1 MELKH
6 NSSTQPIQATVK
18 YLARHEKNPVFYI
31 GVPESEQTQK
41 PPSFEKTTVHIQN
54 ARQNLTSFSLKENG
68 FEFKIQDLPEIDYL
82 DKDAV
87 IEKYYKV
94 SEDIVA
100 DTTGAMRVIAFDHNI
115 RDYELASTDSRVD
128 NPVRFVHNDY
138 TEGSAPQRV
147 IDILGP
153 ESKGWLKKRYSFINV
168 WRPIRGPVLDF
179 PLGFIDSNSLS
190 SDDFIESELRYMNR
204 VGHIYSVINNPAHR
218 WYFLDQMKSEEILL
232 LKCYDSETE
241 NKARYT
247 AHASFKHPT
256 FPENSLSRRSIET
269 RTIAFF

>member
-1 MELKH
+1 MDQTSDTSCQTVK
-6 NSSTQPIQATVK
+6 ATVK
-18 YLARHEKNPVFYI
+18 YLAHQEKRPVFYI
-31 GVPESEQTQK
+31 GVPKSEQK
-41 PPSFEKTTVHIQN
+41 HEPPSFEKPKVVIRD
-54 ARQNLTSFSLKENG
+54 AREALDRFSLEKNG
-68 FEFKIQDLPEIDYL
+68 FEFRVQDLPQL
-82 DKDAV
+82 DFLDRATV
-87 IEKYYKV
+87 VEKYYRL
-94 SEDIVA
+94 SEEIVA
-100 DTTGAMRVIAFDHNI
+100 ESTNASRVIAFDHNV
-115 RDYELASTDSRVD
+115 RDYELAPNDTRADS
-128 NPVRFVHNDY
+128 PVRFVHNDY
-138 TEGSAPQRV
+138 TENSAPQRV
-147 IDILGP
+147 IDLMGS
-153 ESKGWLKKRYSFINV
+153 EAKKLLNKRYSFINV